1 MAREGISMLIN
12 RKETEVITR
21 DDTQA
26 ANGNGRGSR
35 WIPDG
40 DRKLLRFYFREVGA
54 EPLLNPSEELY
65 ISMKIS
71 EYNAKAKKIKTLFDK
86 AVRQSRKEFKKSSLH
101 ACDFS
106 HRRKISPKK
115 VKITDIYISP
125 KRLQRLSILLKAYS
139 NNAKMFKERFIKA
152 NLRLVISM
160 AKKYMARGIPL
171 VDLIQE
177 GNIGL
182 IKAIERS
189 DYTKGYKFSTYACW
203 WIHQAINKAISDQT
217 RTIRV
222 PAYIA
227 EKSGKVQSVCALFQ
241 KKMGREPFP
250 EEIAEKVNLSAE
262 GVKRALRA
270 SEKVVPLDSL
280 LRHGEKITLMDFVHD
295 PNSHSPDSLI
305 AAASLQKNVNDALL
319 ILNPREREIIEMR
332 FGIRYETPC
341 TLDEIG
347 RGLDLTRERIRQI
360 EKRSLEKLRRS
371 KLAPALRSLIE
382 G

>member
-1 MAREGISMLIN
+1 MLIN
-12 RKETEVITR
+12 RKETGVIAR
-21 DDTQA
+21 HDTQP
-26 ANGNGRGSR
+26 ANANVHGRR
-35 WIPDG
+35 LIPDV
-40 DRKLLRFYFREVGA
+40 DRRLLRFYFREVEA
-54 EPLLNPSEELY
+54 EPLLNLSEELY
-65 ISMKIS
+65 LSMKIS
-71 EYNAKAKKIKTLFDK
+71 EYNAKAKKIKTLLDK
-86 AVRQSRKEFKKSSLH
+86 AMRLYRKEFKKSSPH
-101 ACDFS
+101 ASDFS
-106 HRRKISPKK
+106 QRREISPKK
-115 VKITDIYISP
+115 VRITGIYISP
-125 KRLQRLSILLKAYS
+125 KRLHRLSILLKAYS
-139 NNAKMFKERFIKA
+139 NNARIFKERFIKA
-152 NLRLVISM
+152 NLRLVISI
-160 AKKYMARGIPL
+160 AKKYMGREIPL

-182 IKAIERS
+182 IKAIEKC
-189 DYTKGYKFSTYACW
+189 DYTKGFKFSTYACW
-203 WIHQAINKAISDQT
+203 WIHQAINKAISNQT

-227 EKSGKVQSVCALFQ
+227 EKSGKVQSVCTSFQ

-270 SEKVVPLDSL
+270 NEKLVPLDSL
-280 LRHGEKITLMDFVHD
+280 LWHGEKMTLMDFVHD

-332 FGIRYETPC
+332 FGIRYENPC